1 MLRFIYYDDDVKIF
15 CLQTRISITFRKMD
29 PAKVPH
35 SFRPDPELLSIIGPK
50 TDKRRSPHNY
60 SAPYIENESE
70 RTTQIS
76 NVAGF
81 SSDADFPALGT
92 PLRGGRS
99 HYSRS

>member
-1 MLRFIYYDDDVKIF
+1 MLCLIYYDDDVKILS
-15 CLQTRISITFRKMD
+15 LQSRISITFRKMD

-35 SFRPDPELLSIIGPK
+35 SFRPDPELLSVIEPK
-50 TDKRRSPHNY
+50 MDKRSPHNY

-70 RTTQIS
+70 RTTRIS

-92 PLRGGRS
+92 ALRGGRS